1 MKPNLN
7 QLQEIFLKGKTAA
20 ENGECHSA
28 QIYFS
33 QIAAHSNDPE
43 IQSCQAYCL
52 AKTEGRVQTAIKL
65 CHNSLQK
72 QPANSLHHLM
82 LGRILLLAGQREKAI
97 TTFRQGLRQSPNPT
111 IMNELKSLGLRK
123 PAVIKSLDRA
133 HPLNKTLGKLFTA
146 IGLR

>member
-7 QLQEIFLKGKTAA
+7 QLEEIFLKGKTAA
-20 ENGECHSA
+20 ENGECQTA
-28 QIYFS
+28 LIYFS
-33 QIAAHSNDPE
+33 QISGHSNDPE

-52 AKTEGRVQTAIKL
+52 ARMEGRIQAALKL
-65 CHNSLQK
+65 CHNALQK

-82 LGRILLLAGQREKAI
+82 LGRILLIAGQREKAI

-111 IMNELKSLGLRK
+111 IMNELKRLGLRK
-123 PAVIKSLDRA
+123 PAIIKGLDRS
-133 HPLNKTLGKLFTA
+133 HPLNKTLGKLFST